1 MILKLTVEIMF
12 QSWRLK
18 VREAEEA
25 LNSGRLNEAHQ
36 RLVRDDLTQYLPGK
50 RLASRIAAQLAERA
64 QRHACDAD
72 LQAGWRDLQAA
83 QEVAGETPELQAARR
98 ALGESSLRHAEQLLA
113 GGEIAGAIEK
123 LEALQTAKH
132 ASPLMDTLL
141 QVAKRLQ
148 SAENLCRRGKFADA
162 EAQLSAA
169 VALRPA
175 MEYLEVRRSQCHE
188 KLARSRELTAEL
200 HRSISASLWTD
211 ALSLADELLE
221 LAPESQLARDARR
234 RAWAKVGTR
243 LADSYQLNRT
253 QEWTPSKYARQE
265 QPINAGPRFV
275 LWVDGVG
282 GYLVCLAKEVVIGQ
296 ATDGNVVDIPILG
309 DLSRR
314 HVRIRREGEGYVLEP
329 MHAVRVGG
337 KPIQTKTILDDG
349 DEIELGEGVRLRFRR
364 PHALSGSAR
373 LDFISRHRTQPWAD
387 GVLLMAESCV
397 LGPRF
402 QNHVV
407 CRDWS
412 GDVVLYRQ
420 DDALY
425 CRAMDSIEIDGAL
438 CDGRGRLDVNSHVVG
453 SDFSMS
459 LEELDKCST
468 QPLL

>member
-1 MILKLTVEIMF
+1 MF

-25 LNSGRLNEAHQ
+25 LKAGRLNDAQ
-36 RLVRDDLTQYLPGK
+36 QMLVRDDLTQYLPGK
-50 RLASRIAAQLAERA
+50 RLAVKIAAKLAERA
-64 QRHACDAD
+64 QRNAYDAD
-72 LQAGWRDLQAA
+72 LRAGWRDLQAA
-83 QEVAGETPELQAARR
+83 TEVAGETTELLAARR
-98 ALGESSLRHAEQLLA
+98 ALVDTSLRHAEKLLA
-113 GGEIAGAIEK
+113 MGDVASAIAKIEELK
-123 LEALQTAKH
+123 SAKH
-132 ASPLMDTLL
+132 TSAFLETLL
-141 QVAKRLQ
+141 QIAKRIQ

-169 VALRPA
+169 VALRPSLQF
-175 MEYLEVRRSQCHE
+175 LEVKRGLCRE
-188 KLARSRELTAEL
+188 KLATSRELTAEL
-200 HRSISASLWTD
+200 HRAISASLWTD

-221 LAPESQLARDARR
+221 LAPESQLARDAWR

-243 LADSYQLNRT
+243 LADSYQPNKT
-253 QEWTPSKYARQE
+253 QEWTPSRYTRPE
-265 QPINAGPRFV
+265 QPVTAGPRFL

-282 GYLVCLAKEVVIGQ
+282 GYLVCLADEIVIGQ
-296 ATDGNVVDIPILG
+296 ASDGNAVDVPILG

-314 HVRIRREGEGYVLEP
+314 HLRIRREGEGYVLEP
-329 MHAVRVGG
+329 LHAVRVAG
-337 KPIQTKTILDDG
+337 KPVQTKTILDDG
-349 DEIELGEGVRLRFRR
+349 DEIELGEGIRLRFRR
-364 PHALSGSAR
+364 PHSLSGSAR
-373 LDFISRHRTQPWAD
+373 LDFLSRHRTQPWAD

-397 LGPRF
+397 LGPRW

-420 DDALY
+420 DDELY
-425 CRAMDSIEIDGAL
+425 CRAMDSIEIDGAM
-438 CDGRGRLDVNSHVVG
+438 CDGRGRLEVNSHVVG

>member
-1 MILKLTVEIMF
+1 MF
-12 QSWRLK
+12 QTWRLK

-25 LNSGRLNEAHQ
+25 LKAGRLDEARQ
-36 RLVRDDLTQYLPGK
+36 RLVQDDLTRFLPGK
-50 RLASRIAAQLAERA
+50 RLAARIAARLAERA
-64 QRHACDAD
+64 QRNAYDAD
-72 LQAGWRDLQAA
+72 LHAGWRDLQAA
-83 QEVAGETPELQAARR
+83 KDVAGETPEILAARR
-98 ALGESSLRHAEQLLA
+98 ALAESAMRHAEELLA
-113 GGEIAGAIEK
+113 SGDVATAIAK
-123 LEALQTAKH
+123 LESLKSGKH
-132 ASPLMDTLL
+132 EAPLLETLL
-141 QVAKRLQ
+141 QVAKRMQ
-148 SAENLCRRGKFADA
+148 SAENLSRRGKFADA

-169 VALRPA
+169 LALRPA
-175 MEYLEVRRSQCHE
+175 MQFLEVKRDRCRE
-188 KLARSRELTAEL
+188 KLAKSRELTAEL
-200 HRSISASLWTD
+200 HRAISDSLWTE
-211 ALSLADELLE
+211 ALSLSDELSE

-243 LADSYQLNRT
+243 LADSYQPRQT
-253 QEWTPSKYARQE
+253 QEWTPSQYTRRE
-265 QPINAGPRFV
+265 DPVSAGPRFV

-282 GYLVCLAKEVVIGQ
+282 GYLVCLADEVVIGQ
-296 ATDGNVVDIPILG
+296 SADGNGVDIPILG

-329 MHAVRVGG
+329 LHAVRVAGR
-337 KPIQTKTILDDG
+337 PVQTKTMLQDG
-349 DEIELGEGVRLRFRR
+349 DEIELGEGIRLRFRR
-364 PHALSGSAR
+364 PHTLSGSAR

-397 LGPRF
+397 LGPRW

-420 DDALY
+420 DDELY

>member
-1 MILKLTVEIMF
+1 MF

-25 LNSGRLNEAHQ
+25 LKAGRLNEAQQ
-36 RLVRDDLTQYLPGK
+36 RLLRDDLMQYLPGQ
-50 RLASRIAAQLAERA
+50 RLAAKLATQLAERA
-64 QRHACDAD
+64 QRNAQDTD
-72 LQAGWRDLQAA
+72 LSAGWRDLQAA
-83 QEVAGETPELQAARR
+83 KEVAGETPELLAARR

-113 GGEIAGAIEK
+113 GGDIAGAIAR
-123 LEALQTAKH
+123 LEVLKNGKH
-132 ASPLMDTLL
+132 ASASLDALL
-141 QVAKRLQ
+141 QIAKRLQ
-148 SAENLCRRGKFADA
+148 SADNLCRRGKFADA

-169 VALRPA
+169 VALRPSLQF
-175 MEYLEVRRSQCHE
+175 LEVRRDLCRE
-188 KLARSRELTAEL
+188 KLTRSRELTAEL
-200 HRSISASLWTD
+200 HRAISASLWTD
-211 ALSLADELLE
+211 ALSLADALLE
-221 LAPESQLARDARR
+221 LSPESQLARDARR
-234 RAWAKVGTR
+234 RAWAKVGTK
-243 LADSYQLNRT
+243 LADSYQPHRT
-253 QEWTPSKYARQE
+253 QEWTPSRYTRRE
-265 QPINAGPRFV
+265 QPVTAGPRFV

-282 GYLVCLAKEVVIGQ
+282 GYLVCLADEVVIGQ
-296 ATDGNVVDIPILG
+296 ATDGNGVDIPILG

-329 MHAVRVGG
+329 LHAVRVAG
-337 KPIQTKTILDDG
+337 KPVQTKTMLADG
-349 DEIELGEGVRLRFRR
+349 DEIELGEGIRMRFRR
-364 PHALSGSAR
+364 PHTLSGSAR
-373 LDFISRHRTQPWAD
+373 LDLLSRHRTQPWAD

-397 LGPRF
+397 LGPRW

-420 DDALY
+420 DGELY

-468 QPLL
+468 QPLP

>member
-1 MILKLTVEIMF
+1 MF
-12 QSWRLK
+12 QTWRLK

-25 LNSGRLNEAHQ
+25 LKAGRLNEAHQ
-36 RLVRDDLTQYLPGK
+36 RLVRDDLLQFLPGK
-50 RLASRIAAQLAERA
+50 RLAARIASQLAERA
-64 QRHACDAD
+64 QRNAYDAD
-72 LQAGWRDLQAA
+72 LNAGWRDLAA
-83 QEVAGETPELQAARR
+83 ASEVAGETPELLAARR
-98 ALGESSLRHAEQLLA
+98 ALAESSMSQAESLLA
-113 GGEIAGAIEK
+113 TGDIAGAIAK
-123 LEALQTAKH
+123 LEELKH
-132 ASPLMDTLL
+132 GNHGLPKVETLL
-141 QVAKRLQ
+141 QIGKRLQ
-148 SAENLCRRGKFADA
+148 SADHLSRRGKFADA

-169 VALRPA
+169 VALQPTLHC
-175 MEYLEVRRSQCHE
+175 LEVKRALCRE
-188 KLARSRELTAEL
+188 KLTKSRELTAEL
-200 HRSISASLWTD
+200 HRAISSSLWTD

-243 LADSYQLNRT
+243 LADSYQPKQT
-253 QEWTPSKYARQE
+253 QEWVPSRYARQDH
-265 QPINAGPRFV
+265 PVAAGPRFV

-282 GYLVCLAKEVVIGQ
+282 GYLVCLADEVVIGQ
-296 ATDGNVVDIPILG
+296 SVDGNGVDIPILG

-314 HVRIRREGEGYVLEP
+314 HARIRREGEGYVLEP
-329 MHAVRVGG
+329 LHAVRVAG
-337 KPIQTKTILDDG
+337 KSIQTKTILNDG
-349 DEIELGEGVRLRFRR
+349 DEIELGEGIRLRFRR
-364 PHALSGSAR
+364 PHTLSGSAR

-397 LGPRF
+397 LGPRW

-420 DDALY
+420 DDELY

>member
-1 MILKLTVEIMF
+1 MF

-25 LNSGRLNEAHQ
+25 LKAGRLNDAQ
-36 RLVRDDLTQYLPGK
+36 QILVCDDLTQYLPGK
-50 RLASRIAAQLAERA
+50 RLAARIAAQLAKRA
-64 QRHACDAD
+64 QRSAYDAD
-72 LQAGWRDLQAA
+72 LSAGWRDLQAA
-83 QEVAGETPELQAARR
+83 AEVAGETSELLDARR
-98 ALGESSLRHAEQLLA
+98 ALVDSSLRHAEQLLA
-113 GGEIAGAIEK
+113 GGDVAGAIAK
-123 LEALQTAKH
+123 LEELKSAKRTSAL
-132 ASPLMDTLL
+132 LETLL
-141 QVAKRLQ
+141 QIAKRVQ

-169 VALRPA
+169 VALRPSLQF
-175 MEYLEVRRSQCHE
+175 LEVKRGLCRD
-188 KLARSRELTAEL
+188 KLATSRDLTAEL
-200 HRSISASLWTD
+200 HRAISASLWTD

-243 LADSYQLNRT
+243 LADSYQPNKT
-253 QEWTPSKYARQE
+253 QEWTPSRYTRPE
-265 QPINAGPRFV
+265 QPVTAGPRFV

-282 GYLVCLAKEVVIGQ
+282 GYLVCLADEIVIGQ
-296 ATDGNVVDIPILG
+296 ASDGNNVDVPILG

-329 MHAVRVGG
+329 LHAVRVAG
-337 KPIQTKTILDDG
+337 KSVQTKTILDDG
-349 DEIELGEGVRLRFRR
+349 DEIELGEGIRMRFRR
-364 PHALSGSAR
+364 PHTLSGSAR
-373 LDFISRHRTQPWAD
+373 LDFLSRHRTQPWAD

-397 LGPRF
+397 LGPRW

-420 DDALY
+420 NDELY

-438 CDGRGRLDVNSHVVG
+438 CDGRGRLEVNSHVVG